1 MAKVVRYKDIDTAL
15 RIYYQRPELSNSDLT
30 ELFPGVGESTIARWK
45 KKIHAMEIEE
55 DVRLS
60 QARVIN
66 TKIAYKF
73 FGIDTTSFTLILFPM
88 VSLPHFS
95 ILLFIL
101 NIVFFLRDKFWQK
114 KGKVSVTILD
124 LYLLCYRLISFKLFL
139 SSLKV

>member
-73 FGIDTTSFTLILFPM
+73 FGIDIEDLEKRRAKLI
-88 VSLPHFS
+88 
-95 ILLFIL
+95 
-101 NIVFFLRDKFWQK
+101 
-114 KGKVSVTILD
+114 
-124 LYLLCYRLISFKLFL
+124 RLGLIPKLE
-139 SSLKV
+139 VG